1 MKLPLHERER
11 VVIKSREHSRV
22 LRQPI
27 TAFLVLTALCT
38 FALGYLSRED
48 LSDWLANNAELWM
61 IVTLVLW
68 VALVFIWVVLPFIR
82 WSRSLIVLTT
92 QRIMFR
98 STYSQG
104 RLESVGLF
112 SVRDLVAYA
121 KKNNNSMTLAGTLD
135 IVMNQGYV
143 RLSHVPA
150 VGYFRSLAV
159 ETMTNLRNNQ
169 GAAHTETTNS
179 EGMGA

>member
-11 VVIKSREHSRV
+11 VVIKTREHSRV

-27 TAFLVLTALCT
+27 TAFLILTALCT

-48 LSDWLANNAELWM
+48 LSDWLANNANVWM
-61 IVTLVLW
+61 IVSVVLWAALVL
-68 VALVFIWVVLPFIR
+68 IWVLLPWIR
-82 WSRSLIVLTT
+82 WTRSLVVLTT
-92 QRIMFR
+92 ERIMFR

-104 RLESVGLF
+104 KLQSVGLF
-112 SVRDLVAYA
+112 TVRDLVAYA
-121 KKNNNSMTLAGTLD
+121 KSNNAMTRAGTLD

-143 RLSHVPA
+143 RISHVPA

-159 ETMTNLRNNQ
+159 ETMTNLRNNP

-179 EGMGA
+179 EGTGA